1 MTFSSTA
8 PAHPHATRAAVYPAF
23 FQLEY
28 YKHLNIWIRY
38 LAEKIHIKIR
48 KIAEKFTFEYV
59 RSQKE
64 IRI

>member
-8 PAHPHATRAAVYPAF
+8 PAHPHATRAAVYPAL

-28 YKHLNIWIRY
+28 YKHLNIRY

-59 RSQKE
+59 RSQKK